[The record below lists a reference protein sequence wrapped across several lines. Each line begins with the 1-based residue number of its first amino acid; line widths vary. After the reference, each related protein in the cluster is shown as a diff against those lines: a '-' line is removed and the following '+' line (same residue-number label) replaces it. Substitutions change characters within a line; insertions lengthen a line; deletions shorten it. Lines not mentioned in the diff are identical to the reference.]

1 MIERLELKNL
11 TVFNCLT
18 LELSPKIN
26 VIIEQY
32 KKQFGANSVRR
43 LSTRD

>member
-11 TVFNCLT
+11 TVFTGLT

-26 VIIEQY
+26 VIIGEN
-32 KKQFGANSVRR
+32 GTG
-43 LSTRD
+43 TRARAATR